1 MSTFKIETTINIPS
15 IDCSVFIHNPDNT
28 IDLYTKIN
36 SNYNKLTSEIDLG
49 LWNDISFDDKGVICL
64 DEDSTDMSSSSIVD
78 TFSVFVWKDGKS
90 HRIAVIPDNSPIYA
104 PTSINRLYYATDTK
118 IMYQN
123 IADTWQ
129 MVGTLRHELMDNIG
143 KYSHSEVD
151 TKLDEIDVKL
161 TEISEKLEALE
172 GNTPDSG
179 EYTHSNIDTI
189 LKAICDK
196 VELNINDLIQA
207 K

>member
-1 MSTFKIETTINIPS
+1 MSTFNIETTISIPS
-15 IDCSVFIHNPDNT
+15 VDSSVIVHNPDNRV
-28 IDLYTKIN
+28 DLYTKVN
-36 SNYNKLTSEIDLG
+36 SQYNKLSGKLDLG
-49 LWNDISFDDKGVICL
+49 LWNTLSFDDCGVICM
-64 DEDSTDMSSSSIVD
+64 DTDAVSMSVSSMVD
-78 TFSVFVWKDGKS
+78 VFSVFVWKDGKS

-104 PTSINRLYYATDTK
+104 PTAVNRLYWATDTK
-118 IMYQN
+118 KMYQN

-151 TKLDEIDVKL
+151 TKLDEIDIKL
-161 TEISEKLEALE
+161 TEISDKLEILE
-172 GNTPDSG
+172 GNTPDGG

-196 VELNINDLIQA
+196 VELNIADLITT
-207 K
+207 

>member
-1 MSTFKIETTINIPS
+1 MSTFNIETTISIPS
-15 IDCSVFIHNPDNT
+15 VDSSVIVHNPDNRV
-28 IDLYTKIN
+28 DLYTKVN
-36 SNYNKLTSEIDLG
+36 SQYNKLSGKLDLG
-49 LWNDISFDDKGVICL
+49 LWNTLSFDDSGVICM
-64 DEDSTDMSSSSIVD
+64 DTDAVSMSVSSMVD
-78 TFSVFVWKDGKS
+78 VFSVFVWKDGKS

-104 PTSINRLYYATDTK
+104 PTAVNRLYWATDTK
-118 IMYQN
+118 KMYQN

-161 TEISEKLEALE
+161 TEISEKLEALQ

-189 LKAICDK
+189 LKAICD
-196 VELNINDLIQA
+196 EIGLNIADLITT
-207 K
+207 

>member
-1 MSTFKIETTINIPS
+1 MTTLNIETTINIPS
-15 IDCSVFIHNPDNT
+15 IDSSVVIHNPNNT
-28 IDLYTKIN
+28 VDIYSKV
-36 SNYNKLTSEIDLG
+36 SSKYNKMTGELELG
-49 LWNDISFDDKGVICL
+49 LWNNLTFNDSGTICL
-64 DEDSTDMSSSSIVD
+64 DTESENMSLSSIID
-78 TFSVFVWKDGKS
+78 MFSVFVWKDGKS

-104 PTSINRLYYATDTK
+104 PTSVNRLYYATDTK

-151 TKLDEIDVKL
+151 VKLDEIDIKL
-161 TEISEKLEALE
+161 TEISDKLEILE
-172 GNTPDSG
+172 GNTPDGG

-207 K
+207 

>member
-1 MSTFKIETTINIPS
+1 MTILNIESTINIPS
-15 IDCSVFIHNPDNT
+15 LDSSVVVHNPNNVVD
-28 IDLYTKIN
+28 IYTKID
-36 SNYNKLTSEIDLG
+36 SQYNVITGTLELG
-49 LWNDISFDDKGVICL
+49 LWDNLSFDDTTVVCL
-64 DEDSTDMSSSSIVD
+64 DTNSENMSLSSVIDM
-78 TFSVFVWKDGKS
+78 FSVFVWKDGKS

-104 PTSINRLYYATDTK
+104 PTSVNRLYYATDTK

-151 TKLDEIDVKL
+151 IKLDEIDIKL
-161 TEISEKLEALE
+161 TEISDKLGELD
-172 GNTPDSG
+172 GNKPDSG
-179 EYTHSNIDTI
+179 EYTHANIDTI

-207 K
+207 

>member
-1 MSTFKIETTINIPS
+1 MSTFNIETTINIPS
-15 IDCSVFIHNPDNT
+15 VDCSVVVHNPNNSV
-28 IDLYTKIN
+28 DLYTKVN
-36 SNYNKLTSEIDLG
+36 SQYNKLHGELELG
-49 LWNDISFDDKGVICL
+49 LWNTLSFNDSGTICL
-64 DEDSTDMSSSSIVD
+64 DTEPINMSLSSIVD
-78 TFSVFVWKDGKS
+78 VFSVFVWTDGKS

-104 PTSINRLYYATDTK
+104 PTAVNRLYWATDTK
-118 IMYQN
+118 KMYQN

-189 LKAICDK
+189 LKAICD
-196 VELNINDLIQA
+196 EIGLNIADLITT
-207 K
+207 

>member
-1 MSTFKIETTINIPS
+1 MTTLKIETIINIPAS
-15 IDCSVFIHNPDNT
+15 ETCAVIHGSDNVVD
-28 IDLYTKIN
+28 IYTRITSK
-36 SNYNKLTSEIDLG
+36 YNKLTGKLDLG
-49 LWNDISFDDKGVICL
+49 LWDNLEFEDTGNICL
-64 DEDSTDMSSSSIVD
+64 DSNAIGMSSSSIVD
-78 TFSVFVWKDGKS
+78 VLSVFVWTDGKS
-90 HRIAVIPDNSPIYA
+90 HRIAAIPDNSPIYA
-104 PTSINRLYYATDTK
+104 PTSVNRLYYATDTK

-151 TKLDEIDVKL
+151 VKLDEIDIKL
-161 TEISEKLEALE
+161 TEISDKLEILE
-172 GNTPDSG
+172 GNTPDGG

-207 K
+207 

>member
-1 MSTFKIETTINIPS
+1 MTTLKIETIINIPAS
-15 IDCSVFIHNPDNT
+15 ETCAVIHGSDNVVD
-28 IDLYTKIN
+28 IYTRITSK
-36 SNYNKLTSEIDLG
+36 YNKLTGKLDLG
-49 LWNDISFDDKGVICL
+49 LWDNLEFEDIGNICL
-64 DEDSTDMSSSSIVD
+64 DSNAIGMSSSSIVD
-78 TFSVFVWKDGKS
+78 VLSVFVWTDGKS
-90 HRIAVIPDNSPIYA
+90 HRIAAIPDNSPIYA
-104 PTSINRLYYATDTK
+104 PTSVNRLYYATDTK

-189 LKAICDK
+189 LKAICD
-196 VELNINDLIQA
+196 EIGLNIADLITT
-207 K
+207 